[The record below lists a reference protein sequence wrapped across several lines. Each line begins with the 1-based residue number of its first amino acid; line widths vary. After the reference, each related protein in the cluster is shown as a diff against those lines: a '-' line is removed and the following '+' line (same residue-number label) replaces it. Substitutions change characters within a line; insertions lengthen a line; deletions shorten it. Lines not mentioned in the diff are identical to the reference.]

1 MVHIAIVMLVYAR
14 FALFPLKSVFI
25 YCGRAR
31 LYQKAYAE
39 NWRSFAF
46 LYQNI
51 SILHRIIF
59 GELQPLSVQRTVA
72 SACQ

>member
-31 LYQKAYAE
+31 LYNACAE

-59 GELQPLSVQRTVA
+59 GELQPLSMQRTVA
-72 SACQ
+72 STCQ